1 MATSKWVERS
11 RAAFV
16 HGAGSG
22 LNRKVNQ
29 GVPPNRRN
37 YRVGLNELLDLHS
50 IKEYGVHCA
59 VVGSLALWESGL
71 NFGYPLEA
79 SILEHIK
86 VCVEIRVILVLVVG
100 AGCYDKIAV
109 NSNLFDFFAALSAK
123 SIL

>member
-37 YRVGLNELLDLHS
+37 YRFGLNDLLGGIYLPQRQR
-50 IKEYGVHCA
+50 G
-59 VVGSLALWESGL
+59 GSPLRKHATTNASKTPQVLAKKATRWVLGGKTK
-71 NFGYPLEA
+71 NMD
-79 SILEHIK
+79 
-86 VCVEIRVILVLVVG
+86 IRSS
-100 AGCYDKIAV
+100 K
-109 NSNLFDFFAALSAK
+109 AAP
-123 SIL
+123 